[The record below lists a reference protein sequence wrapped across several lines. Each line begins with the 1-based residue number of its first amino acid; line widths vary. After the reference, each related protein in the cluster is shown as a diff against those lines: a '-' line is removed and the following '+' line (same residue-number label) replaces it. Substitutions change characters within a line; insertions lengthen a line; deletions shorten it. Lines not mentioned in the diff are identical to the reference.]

1 MTHRTSHRG
10 RVATRRRRPPSP
22 TVEPVRGEPRAAPP
36 GAPSVLAIVVTHDGR
51 PWLRDCLVGLNT
63 QTYPVLDVLVVDDA
77 SPDFRRP
84 PHLKRIAKRHL
95 RRRRWGYVRTP
106 RPLGF
111 GGAINW
117 ALSRVRTDADLL
129 LFLHDDAALDS
140 TSVERMVARIAADDG
155 TAIVGPKIVSW
166 DDPARLEEVGMAA
179 DRFGYPYKGLEEGE
193 IDLGQHD
200 VPSEVFYVTSTCML
214 MRHEVFRQLGG
225 WDARMR
231 AFAEDLDICWRAH
244 VAGYTVRVEPRA
256 KAKHAIALAT
266 GRRRSPFKPQRYYI
280 RRNRFRAVIKNVS
293 ALRLL
298 FLLPQFVLLAFVEML
313 AFVVLRQPRQIVN
326 LARALLWN
334 LVAFPQTLA
343 ERARVQRRRRV
354 PDRRLRRLSV
364 RETTR
369 ARFYMSNQAH
379 RLEEAWGR
387 RADVVAR
394 QSVQARALG
403 SRLAGWPGVA
413 AAALLLV
420 VLVGFR
426 HFFFS
431 PPAAAGELL
440 PFPESAGALWR
451 VLASPWQPAGLGYP
465 GPSPPGFGLLG
476 VVPFLTFGAAGATQK
491 LLVVGLLALA
501 FAGAY
506 RMVAE
511 LVDRRARVAAGL
523 AYALGAASYASLRG
537 GRLGALVFFAA
548 APFVLT
554 SIVRLVGWVRPAAW
568 RRGRAIATVALAGAV
583 SAAFVPGSLILYA
596 LAAVTLAAARVP
608 FERPVRPVRGMVAS
622 LIGLVAAWGLL
633 LPWSATWLDDDG
645 VLGRLFGDSRD
656 AYAATFADHGVVS
669 VVLGQ
674 TPEGPAL
681 WGLALPLLGAVAVLV
696 GAGQRRRLALALWGV
711 VVATGWV
718 VTLVAAGVL
727 PPIVASP
734 TEAGVP
740 AALAFSGLV
749 GLALGAFRL
758 DLPRRGLGVIH
769 ALTLG
774 ALAAA
779 AFLAAA
785 GMGPAAWR
793 GAWAPH
799 EVSHVRTVDAIE
811 GFLAARAEQL
821 GQFRT
826 LWIGDAWRAD
836 APSALRAQRPYLLT
850 GAYGQVLTDLFEQ
863 PAAADD
869 ALARVVASIEAGDT
883 DRGGR
888 LLGAFNVR
896 FVVVAAGAD
905 AAPWLAQLDLALTR
919 DEADYVLLETR
930 TGVARADVHDALPPD
945 VVAAAGGALAPAGDA
960 EAPEEAT
967 FQQRAAHTYVS
978 GEPVEGPAV
987 AYLAE
992 SSDPRWRATA
1002 GDERLDRTAAAAWGN
1017 AFEVPAGEPER
1028 VQITFPRTRSFVVW
1042 LAVMTL
1048 AWVVAVGAAFSRG
1061 RPPPRRRVA
1070 S

>member
-1 MTHRTSHRG
+1 MTDPTSHRG
-10 RVATRRRRPPSP
+10 RVATRRRRRTG
-22 TVEPVRGEPRAAPP
+22 TVEAVRGERPAAPP
-36 GAPSVLAIVVTHDGR
+36 GVPSVLAIVVTHDGR
-51 PWLRDCLVGLNT
+51 PWLRDCLVALNT

-84 PHLKRIAKRHL
+84 PHLRRIAKRHL

-117 ALSRVRTDADLL
+117 ALSRVRTDAELL
-129 LFLHDDAALDS
+129 LFVHDDAALDA

-179 DRFGYPYKGLEEGE
+179 DRFGYPYKGLEDGE

-244 VAGYTVRVEPRA
+244 VAGYSVRVEPGA

-280 RRNRFRAVIKNVS
+280 RRNRFRTVIKNVS
-293 ALRLL
+293 RVRLL
-298 FLLPQFVLLAFVEML
+298 FLLPQFVLLAFLEML

-334 LVAFPQTLA
+334 LVAFPQTIA
-343 ERARVQRRRRV
+343 ERTRVQRRRRV

-369 ARFYMSNQAH
+369 LRFYMSNQAH

-387 RADVVAR
+387 RAEVVAR

-403 SRLAGWPGVA
+403 GRLAGWTGVA
-413 AAALLLV
+413 AAVLVVVLLL
-420 VLVGFR
+420 GFR
-426 HFFFS
+426 HFLWT
-431 PPAAAGELL
+431 PPAATGELL
-440 PFPESAGALWR
+440 PFPERASALWR

-465 GPSPPGFGLLG
+465 GPSPPAFGLLG
-476 VVPFLTFGAAGATQK
+476 LVSFATFGAAGAAQK
-491 LLVVGLLALA
+491 VLVLGLLAIG

-506 RMVAE
+506 GMVSE
-511 LVDRRARVAAGL
+511 LVDRRARVVAGL
-523 AYALGAASYASLRG
+523 AYALGGASYASLRE

-548 APFVLT
+548 APFVVT
-554 SIVRLVGWVRPAAW
+554 AIVRLVGWVRPPAW
-568 RRGRAIATVALAGAV
+568 RRGRAVATIALGAAV
-583 SAAFVPGSLILYA
+583 SAAFVPGSLLLYA
-596 LAAVTLAAARVP
+596 LAAAVLAAARTP
-608 FERPVRPVRGMVAS
+608 FERAVRPVRGMVAS
-622 LIGLVAAWGLL
+622 FIGLVAGWALL
-633 LPWSATWLDDDG
+633 LPWSATWFDDDG
-645 VLGRLFGDSRD
+645 VLGRLFGDDRGV
-656 AYAATFADHGVVS
+656 YAATFADHGVVS

-681 WGLALPLLGAVAVLV
+681 WGLALPLLGVVGALV

-718 VTLVAAGVL
+718 VALVARGVV
-727 PPIVASP
+727 PPFVASP
-734 TEAGVP
+734 TEAGVL
-740 AALAFSGLV
+740 ATLAFSGLV
-749 GLALGAFRL
+749 GVALGAFRL
-758 DLPRRGLGVIH
+758 DLPRRGLGLIH

-785 GMGPAAWR
+785 GIGPAAWR
-793 GAWAPH
+793 GAWRPH
-799 EVSHVRTVDAIE
+799 DVAHVRTVDAVE
-811 GFLAARAEQL
+811 GLLAARAEQL
-821 GQFRT
+821 GAFRT
-826 LWIGDAWRAD
+826 LWIGERWVAAS
-836 APSALRAQRPYLLT
+836 PSALRPQRPYLVT
-850 GAYGQVLTDLFEQ
+850 GAHGQVLTDLYER
-863 PAAADD
+863 PTAADD
-869 ALARVVASIEAGDT
+869 ALARVVASIEDGDT

-896 FVVVAAGAD
+896 FVVVASDAA
-905 AAPWLAQLDLALTR
+905 AAPWLSQLDLALTR
-919 DEADYVLLETR
+919 DEPDYALLEAR
-930 TGVARADVHDALPPD
+930 TGVARADVYDALPPD
-945 VVAAAGGALAPAGDA
+945 VAAAGDGALAPAA
-960 EAPEEAT
+960 EVEAPEETSFA
-967 FQQRAAHTYVS
+967 QRAAHTYVS
-978 GEPVEGPAV
+978 EDGVDGPAV

-992 SSDPRWRATA
+992 SHDGRWRASA
-1002 GDERLDRTAAAAWGN
+1002 GDDPLPRAGDGAWGN
-1017 AFEVPAGEPER
+1017 AFDVPADADGR
-1028 VQITFPRTRSFVVW
+1028 VEIVFPRSRSFVVW
-1042 LAVMTL
+1042 LVVMAL
-1048 AWVVAVGAAFSRG
+1048 AWIVVVGAAFSRG
-1061 RPPPRRRVA
+1061 RPPATRRRVA